1 MTEEAKP
8 ALVAELVW
16 SDHLRFVAT
25 SGPNA
30 LVIDSDGAS
39 GPSPMQL
46 AAFGLAGCMAADVAA
61 ILRKGNHPFTGLRA
75 SLTGERA
82 SEPPKR
88 FVRITMHFHVTG
100 QVPDEAV
107 ARAIGLS
114 RDTYCSVWHSL
125 RQDIAFATS
134 FETPP

>member
-8 ALVAELVW
+8 PLVAELIW
-16 SDHLRFVAT
+16 SDHLRFGAT
-25 SGPNA
+25 SGPSA
-30 LVIDSDGAS
+30 LVIDSDGAA

-46 AAFGLAGCMAADVAA
+46 VAFGLAGCMAADVAA

-88 FVRITMHFHVTG
+88 FVRIAMHFHVTG
-100 QVPDEAV
+100 QVPEEAV
-107 ARAIGLS
+107 DRAIALS

-125 RQDIAFATS
+125 RRDIAFTTS
-134 FETPP
+134 FEILP